1 MSRIKEIAPGDMT
14 GEQTTV
20 FDQLTAGRGRILT
33 PYKVWI
39 HSPKVA
45 AGMEQIGTFLN
56 KKSSLSTR
64 EVEICIVLIARHW
77 HGDYVLDAHIRGARE
92 AGVPETAI
100 EAICGGVDPKL
111 TDPHEEAVYRFAS
124 ALISGIKLADKDFA
138 EVEAVLGRTGIAEV
152 LVLLGYYT
160 SVALAMKVHEV
171 PIPKR

>member
-111 TDPHEEAVYRFAS
+111 ARS
-124 ALISGIKLADKDFA
+124 A
-138 EVEAVLGRTGIAEV
+138 
-152 LVLLGYYT
+152 
-160 SVALAMKVHEV
+160 
-171 PIPKR
+171 